1 MMPLVRFGVSIEQEL
16 LARFDREVVARGYVN
31 RSEAIRDLI
40 RERLVQE
47 EWRGGEEV
55 VGVITLVY
63 DHHVRGI
70 EARLTEIQHQHH
82 PQVLSTMHVHLD
94 HDNCLEVVAVKGE
107 GERIAELAAKLIGIK
122 GVRHGRLT
130 ATTTGR
136 RLK

>member
-1 MMPLVRFGVSIEQEL
+1 MALVRFGVSIEEEL
-16 LARFDREVVARGYVN
+16 LARFDREVVERGYAN

-47 EWRGGEEV
+47 EWRQGEEV

-63 DHHVRGI
+63 NHHVRGI
-70 EARLTEIQHQHH
+70 EARLTDIQHQHH
-82 PQVLSTMHVHLD
+82 EEVLSTMHLHLD

-107 GERIAELAAKLIGIK
+107 GERIATLAAKLIGIK

-136 RLK
+136 HLK

>member
-1 MMPLVRFGVSIEQEL
+1 MGVVRFGVSIDEGL
-16 LARFDREVVARGYVN
+16 LARFDREVVRRGYAN

-47 EWRGGEEV
+47 EWRRGEEV

-70 EARLTEIQHQHH
+70 EARLTGIQHEHH
-82 PQVLSTMHVHLD
+82 REVLSTLHVHLD
-94 HDNCLEVVAVKGE
+94 HERCLEVVAVKGE
-107 GERIAELAAKLIGIK
+107 GGRIAELAAKLIGLR

-136 RLK
+136 RLT